1 MYASEA
7 SAAGRWRVCMYLG
20 RRRVIII
27 PTTPDTRIQEVA
39 SQTRDVKDRDLQK
52 RYNHTRKD
60 SISERKCQKCRC
72 IFASYC
78 RRCSAHSRRTQR
90 TRAAPAAP
98 RLVSGPRPRPP
109 GERNRTAGEQFLP
122 HAAPLNLNIICHVW
136 AFAHV
141 AVENCCSMGC
151 KAARPAGCDYSAPR
165 AREWTADGTHSVR
178 SC

>member
-109 GERNRTAGEQFLP
+109 GEESHGRRAVSSSRRTAQSQHNLSCVGRQTYIAPARAAGTLTWQRRDLP
-122 HAAPLNLNIICHVW
+122 GQA
-136 AFAHV
+136 
-141 AVENCCSMGC
+141 
-151 KAARPAGCDYSAPR
+151 
-165 AREWTADGTHSVR
+165 
-178 SC
+178 